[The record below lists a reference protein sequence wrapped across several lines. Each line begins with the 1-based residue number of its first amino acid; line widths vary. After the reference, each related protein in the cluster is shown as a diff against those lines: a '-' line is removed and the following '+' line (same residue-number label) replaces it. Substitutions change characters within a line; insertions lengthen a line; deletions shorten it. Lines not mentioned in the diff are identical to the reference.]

1 MAATFPS
8 DRRPVLR
15 PIEDAGGGRIRDAH
29 TKDLVS
35 TREIVAE
42 YNAMLGIVQRAA
54 LMVRG
59 DIDVI
64 EDAQRFLKE
73 GHL

>member
-1 MAATFPS
+1 MAVIFPS

-15 PIEDAGGGRIRDAH
+15 PIEDAGGVLRDSNTHAP
-29 TKDLVS
+29 VS
-35 TREIVAE
+35 PREIVAE
-42 YNAMLGIVQRAA
+42 YNTMLVIVQRAA